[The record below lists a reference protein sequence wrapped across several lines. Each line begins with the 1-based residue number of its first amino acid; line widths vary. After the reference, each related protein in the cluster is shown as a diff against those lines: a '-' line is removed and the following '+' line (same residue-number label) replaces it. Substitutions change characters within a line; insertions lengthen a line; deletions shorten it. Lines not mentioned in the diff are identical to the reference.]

1 MTIKCQRESD
11 EFRGHLRSKKMRNLR
26 SSNRQKAIPPP
37 IEVPPSN
44 GSSPAGSP
52 RPPPSFD
59 QVRFQNL
66 HIQYFSFGSCL
77 QQAPRPHAQLHH
89 YQSQENGL
97 MHLFNNAPASP
108 LMNPGPVSTQLQKLE
123 DVLRRQGCFET
134 PKGLEARREALKN
147 LNILVSQWIQ
157 SASLSR
163 GMHWQDVDKIG
174 GRIVTYGSYML
185 GISHQGKIRSFADRF
200 SSPKR

>member
-1 MTIKCQRESD
+1 
-11 EFRGHLRSKKMRNLR
+11 
-26 SSNRQKAIPPP
+26 
-37 IEVPPSN
+37 
-44 GSSPAGSP
+44 
-52 RPPPSFD
+52 
-59 QVRFQNL
+59 
-66 HIQYFSFGSCL
+66 
-77 QQAPRPHAQLHH
+77 
-89 YQSQENGL
+89 
-97 MHLFNNAPASP
+97 
-108 LMNPGPVSTQLQKLE
+108 MNPGPVSSQLQKLE

-185 GISHQGKIRSFADRF
+185 GISHQGTHFSGFGLIWVFVFPADRF
-200 SSPKR
+200 LHLVRRENLSA